1 MVSRKCVEM
10 ACAFQLDELKRNDM
24 KKNTIIGI
32 ILTPILCIV
41 VAQIISVGRENADSK
56 FQKAL
61 ADFENS
67 SISKNDSG
75 ISVTKIEESP
85 IVSSKI
91 NANLPTKEEII
102 STNAKLPV
110 LVSDGTMFTKVDYNE
125 KTMVQTFYYDFTRD
139 FDESLITQD
148 NISQMKGNMVNALKG
163 TNSEDRLNAGVTY
176 LYVYRSI
183 DKEKL
188 YEIRITAND
197 LK

>member
-1 MVSRKCVEM
+1 
-10 ACAFQLDELKRNDM
+10 M
-24 KKNTIIGI
+24 KKNAIIGF

-41 VAQIISVGRENADSK
+41 VAQIISIWREDANRK
-56 FQKAL
+56 FQKTL

-67 SISKNDSG
+67 SNLKSDSS
-75 ISVTKIEESP
+75 ISVTKTGTAQ
-85 IVSSKI
+85 IVNNKR

-102 STNAKLPV
+102 ATNARLPV
-110 LVSDGTMFTKVDYNE
+110 LVSDGTMFTKVEYDE

-139 FDESLITQD
+139 IDESLITHD

-188 YEIRITAND
+188 YEIQITAND

>member
-1 MVSRKCVEM
+1 
-10 ACAFQLDELKRNDM
+10 M
-24 KKNTIIGI
+24 KKNTVIGI

-41 VAQIISVGRENADSK
+41 VAQIISLGRENADSE

-61 ADFENS
+61 ADFENAPISRNDS
-67 SISKNDSG
+67 SIF
-75 ISVTKIEESP
+75 VTKTEEAP

-91 NANLPTKEEII
+91 NANLPTKEEIL

-110 LVSDGTMFTKVDYNE
+110 LVSDGTMFTKVEYDE
-125 KTMVQTFYYDFTRD
+125 ETMVQTFYYDFTRD
-139 FDESLITQD
+139 IDESLITQD

-188 YEIRITAND
+188 YQIQIKASD

>member
-1 MVSRKCVEM
+1 
-10 ACAFQLDELKRNDM
+10 M

-32 ILTPILCIV
+32 ILIPILCIV
-41 VAQIISVGRENADSK
+41 VVQIISVGRENANSK

-67 SISKNDSG
+67 SNWKTDSSMSVSNIEKDNIVISKR
-75 ISVTKIEESP
+75 
-85 IVSSKI
+85 
-91 NANLPTKEEII
+91 NANIPSREEII

-110 LVSDGTMFTKVDYNE
+110 LVSDGTMFTKVEYDDN
-125 KTMVQTFYYDFTRD
+125 TMVQTFYYEFTRD

-148 NISQMKGNMVNALKG
+148 IISQLKGNMVNALKG
-163 TNSEDRLNAGVTY
+163 TDSEDRLNAGVTY

-188 YEIRITAND
+188 YEIQIKASD

>member
-1 MVSRKCVEM
+1 M
-10 ACAFQLDELKRNDM
+10 ACAFQLDKQKVNDM

-41 VAQIISVGRENADSK
+41 VAQIISVGRENANNK
-56 FQKAL
+56 FPKAL

-67 SISKNDSG
+67 SNRRADSS
-75 ISVTKIEESP
+75 ISVTNTGTAQ
-85 IVSSKI
+85 IVNSKR
-91 NANLPTKEEII
+91 NVNLPRKEEII

-110 LVSDGTMFTKVDYNE
+110 LVSDGTMFTKVEYDD

-139 FDESLITQD
+139 LDESLITQD
-148 NISQMKGNMVNALKG
+148 NISQMKENMVNALKG

-188 YEIRITAND
+188 YEIQITASD